1 MACLRLLRLLDS
13 GLIRVTYMQVR
24 PNSYVAH
31 RLVCILSM
39 PRIYHNRTAQ
49 GYLGLR
55 MFLRKA
61 ESLQGAPEF

>member
-13 GLIRVTYMQVR
+13 GLIRVAYMQVR

-39 PRIYHNRTAQ
+39 PPIYHNRTAQ
-49 GYLGLR
+49 GYEGSQVLLR
-55 MFLRKA
+55 STDVPTK
-61 ESLQGAPEF
+61 S